1 MGRQA
6 VLFFYYDKEKFLM
19 NLKKIIDEAFTEERN
34 GNDFLK
40 FNVQLGENEGENIPH
55 FHLDNGETGKKQ
67 KKTAI
72 MIDKPYYFLQ
82 GDKTYILNSKEKKLF
97 ILWINSKPSK
107 IIKGNEQNGELPKS
121 NWENLRNMW
130 NNYYPQAK
138 ITCPMP
144 NYNLLERDYKKSL
157 D

>member
-6 VLFFYYDKEKFLM
+6 ILFFCYDKEKFLM
-19 NLKKIIDEAFTEERN
+19 NLKEIVDKALTEERN
-34 GNDFLK
+34 GNDFLE
-40 FNVQLGENEGENIPH
+40 FNVQLGESEGENIPH
-55 FHLDNGETGKKQ
+55 FHLDNGEIGNKK

-72 MIDKPYYFLQ
+72 RLDMPFYFLH

-97 ILWINSKPSK
+97 VLWIKSKPKK
-107 IIKGNEQNGELPKS
+107 IVKGNEQDGELPQN

-138 ITCPMP
+138 INCSDTP
-144 NYNLLERDYKKSL
+144 NYNLLEKDYK
-157 D
+157 DA

>member
-6 VLFFYYDKEKFLM
+6 ILFFCYDKEKFLM
-19 NLKKIIDEAFTEERN
+19 NLKEIVDKVLAEERN
-34 GNDFLK
+34 GNDFLE

-55 FHLDNGETGKKQ
+55 FHLDNGEVGKKK

-72 MIDKPYYFLQ
+72 RLDMPFYFLH
-82 GDKTYILNSKEKKLF
+82 GDKTYILSSKEKKLF
-97 ILWINSKPSK
+97 VLWIKSKPKK
-107 IIKGNEQNGELPKS
+107 IVKGNEQDGELPQN

-138 ITCPMP
+138 INCSDTP
-144 NYNLLERDYKKSL
+144 NYSLLEKDYK
-157 D
+157 DA

>member
-6 VLFFYYDKEKFLM
+6 ILFFCYDKEKFLM
-19 NLKKIIDEAFTEERN
+19 NLKEIVDKALTEERN
-34 GNDFLK
+34 GNDFLE
-40 FNVQLGENEGENIPH
+40 FNVQLGESEGENIPH
-55 FHLDNGETGKKQ
+55 FHLDNGEIGKKK

-72 MIDKPYYFLQ
+72 RLDMPFYFLH

-97 ILWINSKPSK
+97 VLWIKSKPKK
-107 IIKGNEQNGELPKS
+107 IVKGNEQDGELPQN

-138 ITCPMP
+138 INCSDTP
-144 NYNLLERDYKKSL
+144 NYNLLEKDYK
-157 D
+157 DA

>member
-1 MGRQA
+1 MKLEDA
-6 VLFFYYDKEKFLM
+6 Y
-19 NLKKIIDEAFTEERN
+19 NLAEALTEERKGGKNN
-34 GNDFLK
+34 GFK
-40 FNVQLGENEGENIPH
+40 VELGENEGENIPH

-72 MIDKPYYFLQ
+72 MIDKPYYFLH
-82 GDKTYILNSKEKKLF
+82 GDKTYILNSKERK
-97 ILWINSKPSK
+97 ILIAWLNARPIYK
-107 IIKGNEQNGELPKS
+107 KGNEDENGKPPKN

-144 NYNLLERDYKKSL
+144 NYNLLEKDYKKGL

>member
-6 VLFFYYDKEKFLM
+6 ILFFCYDKEKFLM
-19 NLKKIIDEAFTEERN
+19 NLKEIVDKALTEERN
-34 GNDFLK
+34 GNDFLE
-40 FNVQLGENEGENIPH
+40 FNVQLGESEGENIPH
-55 FHLDNGETGKKQ
+55 FHLDNGEIGKKK

-72 MIDKPYYFLQ
+72 RLDMPFYFLH

-97 ILWINSKPSK
+97 VLWIKSKPKK
-107 IIKGNEQNGELPKS
+107 IVKGNEQDGELPKN

-138 ITCPMP
+138 INCSDTP
-144 NYNLLERDYKKSL
+144 NYNLLEKDYK
-157 D
+157 DA

>member
-6 VLFFYYDKEKFLM
+6 ILFFCYGKEKFLM
-19 NLKKIIDEAFTEERN
+19 NLKEIVDKVLTEERN
-34 GNDFLK
+34 GNDFLE
-40 FNVQLGENEGENIPH
+40 FNVQLGESEGENIPH
-55 FHLDNGETGKKQ
+55 FHLDNGEIGNKK

-72 MIDKPYYFLQ
+72 RLDMPFYFLH

-97 ILWINSKPSK
+97 VLWIKSKPKK
-107 IIKGNEQNGELPKS
+107 IVKGNEQDGKLPKN

-138 ITCPMP
+138 IKCSDMP
-144 NYNLLERDYKKSL
+144 NYSLLEKDYK
-157 D
+157 DA

>member
-6 VLFFYYDKEKFLM
+6 ILFFCYDKEKFLM
-19 NLKKIIDEAFTEERN
+19 NLKEIVDKALTEERN
-34 GNDFLK
+34 GNDFLE
-40 FNVQLGENEGENIPH
+40 FNIQLGESEGENIPH
-55 FHLDNGETGKKQ
+55 FHLDNGEIGKKK

-72 MIDKPYYFLQ
+72 RLDMPFYFLH

-97 ILWINSKPSK
+97 VLWIKSKPKK
-107 IIKGNEQNGELPKS
+107 IVKGNEQDGELPQN

-138 ITCPMP
+138 INCSDTP
-144 NYNLLERDYKKSL
+144 NYNLLEKDYK
-157 D
+157 DA

>member
-6 VLFFYYDKEKFLM
+6 ILFFCYDKEKFLM
-19 NLKKIIDEAFTEERN
+19 NLKEIVDKALTEERN
-34 GNDFLK
+34 GNDFLE
-40 FNVQLGENEGENIPH
+40 FNVQLGESEGENIPH
-55 FHLDNGETGKKQ
+55 FHLDNGEIGKKK

-72 MIDKPYYFLQ
+72 RLDMPYYFLH

-97 ILWINSKPSK
+97 VLWIKSKPKK
-107 IIKGNEQNGELPKS
+107 IVKGNEQDGELPQN

-138 ITCPMP
+138 INCSDTP
-144 NYNLLERDYKKSL
+144 NYNLLEKDYK
-157 D
+157 DA

>member
-6 VLFFYYDKEKFLM
+6 ILFFCYDKEKFLM
-19 NLKKIIDEAFTEERN
+19 NLKEIVDKVLTEERN
-34 GNDFLK
+34 GNDFLE
-40 FNVQLGENEGENIPH
+40 FNVQLGESEGENIPH
-55 FHLDNGETGKKQ
+55 FHLDNGEIGRKK

-72 MIDKPYYFLQ
+72 RLDMPFYFLH

-97 ILWINSKPSK
+97 VLWIKSKPKK
-107 IIKGNEQNGELPKS
+107 IIKGNEQDGKLPQT

-138 ITCPMP
+138 INYSDMP
-144 NYNLLERDYKKSL
+144 NYSLLEKDYK
-157 D
+157 DA

>member
-6 VLFFYYDKEKFLM
+6 ILFFCYDKEKFLM
-19 NLKKIIDEAFTEERN
+19 NLKEIVDKILTEERN
-34 GNDFLK
+34 GNDFLE
-40 FNVQLGENEGENIPH
+40 FNVQLGESEGENIPH
-55 FHLDNGETGKKQ
+55 FHLDNGEIGNKK

-72 MIDKPYYFLQ
+72 RLDMPFYFLH

-97 ILWINSKPSK
+97 VLWINSKPKK
-107 IIKGNEQNGELPKS
+107 IVKGNEQDGKLPKN

-138 ITCPMP
+138 INCSDTP
-144 NYNLLERDYKKSL
+144 NYNLLEKDYK
-157 D
+157 DA